1 MKNFGA
7 QNMVSPL
14 KKVLMKKPQTFMS
27 KVDTQKWNYIA
38 PLDQHLINE
47 NYNDF
52 YKIIKNSGAEI
63 IELQLENENE
73 ELCDSTFTQDPSLL
87 LNEGAIILNMGKQ
100 LRKKETLVHKKFYD
114 SINIPIIGSII
125 NDGTVEGGD
134 CLWINNTTL
143 LVGESYRTNRAGIEQ
158 LHEILTSLNILLI
171 PIQLPKNNNKSSC
184 FHLMSII
191 SMLDHDLA
199 IGCERLL
206 PIDLK
211 NILKNNGIELI
222 NIPEEE
228 YFKSNTLAVNV
239 LALSPR
245 NLVTIEGYLETLD
258 LLSKAECK
266 LNLFSGSE
274 LCIKAEGG
282 PTCLTRPI
290 WRN

>member
-7 QNMVSPL
+7 QNMVSSL

-38 PLDQHLINE
+38 PLDQYLINE

-63 IELQLENENE
+63 IELGLEDENE
-73 ELCDSTFTQDPSLL
+73 ELCDSIFTHDPSLV
-87 LNEGAIILNMGKQ
+87 LNEGAIILNMGKE
-100 LRKKETLVHKKFYD
+100 LRKKETTFHKKLYGA
-114 SINIPIIGSII
+114 INIPVIGRII

-134 CLWINNTTL
+134 CLWINKNTL
-143 LVGESYRTNRAGIEQ
+143 IVGESYRTNKAGIDQ
-158 LHEILTSLNILLI
+158 LYEILKLLNIQLI
-171 PIQLPKNNNKSSC
+171 PIQLPKNDNKDSC

-199 IGCERLL
+199 IGSEKLL
-206 PIDLK
+206 PLDLI
-211 NILKNNGIELI
+211 NILKKNGVKLLS
-222 NIPEEE
+222 IPEDE
-228 YFKSNTLAVNV
+228 YFDSNTLAVNI
-239 LALSPR
+239 LALAPR
-245 NLVTIEGYLETLD
+245 NLVSIDGYPKTLD
-258 LLSKAECK
+258 LLSKSKCK

-282 PTCLTRPI
+282 PTCLTRAI
-290 WRN
+290 LRK